1 MTRNLPKRMIWIV
14 VLLIVALLSA
24 FVMAPIMRSPDH
36 HADTIAALDEKKM
49 TVMELTAAMVTASV
63 VIAAVPGDATDPV
76 ADQIMNLTSWLMTV
90 VGVLFLE
97 KFLVTVLGHAAFLYI
112 VPIACGIAIIALL
125 LDWESLRR
133 LAMKLG
139 IFGVILSLII
149 PVSVNISNIFDATYE
164 ASIQETIDM
173 VQEEELELEEQT
185 VLDQSWIDSLVTK
198 LENGITDLT
207 HKGEELIARGKQL
220 LNNFID
226 SVAVLMITTCVIPI
240 GTIMV
245 SIWLAKL
252 LFGLQFN
259 LPKQNPIDIR
269 KVLRR

>member
-1 MTRNLPKRMIWIV
+1 
-14 VLLIVALLSA
+14 
-24 FVMAPIMRSPDH
+24 
-36 HADTIAALDEKKM
+36 
-49 TVMELTAAMVTASV
+49 
-63 VIAAVPGDATDPV
+63 
-76 ADQIMNLTSWLMTV
+76 
-90 VGVLFLE
+90 
-97 KFLVTVLGHAAFLYI
+97 
-112 VPIACGIAIIALL
+112 
-125 LDWESLRR
+125 
-133 LAMKLG
+133 MKLG

-207 HKGEELIARGKQL
+207 HKGEELVARGKQL

-269 KVLRR
+269 KVLKR